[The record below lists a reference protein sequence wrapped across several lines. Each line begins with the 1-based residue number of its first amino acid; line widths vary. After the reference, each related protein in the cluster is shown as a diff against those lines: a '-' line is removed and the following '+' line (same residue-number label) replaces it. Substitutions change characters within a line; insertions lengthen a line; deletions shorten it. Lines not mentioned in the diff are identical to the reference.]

1 MSSSSFMIT
10 SRSSEQMATDRD
22 GIFSLSRNMYPLVP
36 GCPPLTQPPIN
47 RSQTALPNRAMP
59 GVPETKSLSYLLYPV
74 STFNLLGYRCIVF
87 KMLSTC
93 SNAQQF
99 VSQETGSIWRGK
111 LLTITN
117 RPLRIFE
124 RDTWSAMVVIATSYY
139 STLLFSDDRHM
150 IVTDDFDED

>member
-1 MSSSSFMIT
+1 
-10 SRSSEQMATDRD
+10 
-22 GIFSLSRNMYPLVP
+22 
-36 GCPPLTQPPIN
+36 
-47 RSQTALPNRAMP
+47 
-59 GVPETKSLSYLLYPV
+59 
-74 STFNLLGYRCIVF
+74 
-87 KMLSTC
+87 MLSTC